1 MGLSTIAVAI
11 DASPIDKK
19 FTPIEVMPEYQRI
32 Y

>member
-19 FTPIEVMPEYQRI
+19 LTPIEVMPEYQ
-32 Y
+32 